1 MVVETCQRAGVLDVR
16 EFYQLPAWVQSL
28 QLGHTANLVTGAYQ
42 GKSTAPPTSSTD
54 LARIIAQ
61 DKARWAARQG
71 DRGTAA

>member
-42 GKSTAPPTSSTD
+42 GKGSAPPTSSTD

-71 DRGTAA
+71 DRGAA